1 MKNEESI
8 VFKIFKEASFTKKE
22 IDFIERIFQKI
33 TLKKGDVLLK
43 PNNLVNNQYYISEG
57 CLIAYFVEK
66 TGKEHTVQFAIK
78 DWWISDYTAYFTS
91 EKSIMSIECIQDATI
106 YEVTK
111 ENMERLYATI
121 PKLETFFRLKLEKA
135 FASFQKRILGYLSKS
150 ATERYKI
157 FREKYPNIE
166 QSVKNYHIASYLGI
180 TTESLSRIRK
190 IILNK

>member
-57 CLIAYFVEK
+57 CLRAYFVEK

-111 ENMERLYATI
+111 ENMERLYVTI

>member
-57 CLIAYFVEK
+57 CLRAYFVEK